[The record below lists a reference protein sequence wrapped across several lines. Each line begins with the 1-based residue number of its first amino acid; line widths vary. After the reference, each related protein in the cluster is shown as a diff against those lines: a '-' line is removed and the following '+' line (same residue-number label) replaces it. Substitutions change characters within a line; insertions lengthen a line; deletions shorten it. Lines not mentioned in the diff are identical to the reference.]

1 MAKRAKLIAVAQSNP
16 VSGVF
21 QDLTIVDVS
30 GSVATSYAA
39 KLFADY
45 GALAVNL
52 EPPGGFPTRRLKPLL
67 SGGESA
73 MHGYLHTNKQSVI
86 GSKTHL
92 KDEPVTVNADLVI
105 YDPSHLPRQDYLADI
120 DRNTC
125 AISWY
130 GLTGPYASM
139 QGSDATVHAL
149 SGLMRNIGTPE
160 GPPIIPPGYQAQIIG
175 GLSAFNGA
183 LGHLLATKLGNLSS
197 AFQLDASILE
207 ANMCFTDLAAINAY
221 NNNPLPPRMGINRFP
236 PTYPLGIWPCKDGWL
251 GVTTLTPSQWKAF
264 CKLLDMEHFADV
276 ELFQSSVSRLESSD
290 LLEPEILQALSQ
302 HSAEDLFYRGQ
313 AMRIP
318 LARVPTMEE
327 LFNVDQYSSR
337 NAFSQVTIG
346 DDAFHAP
353 STPFRLFATPPH
365 FGGPVAG
372 LGADN
377 YRWSVT
383 HE

>member
-1 MAKRAKLIAVAQSNP
+1 M
-16 VSGVF
+16 
-21 QDLTIVDVS
+21 
-30 GSVATSYAA
+30 
-39 KLFADY
+39 
-45 GALAVNL
+45 
-52 EPPGGFPTRRLKPLL
+52 
-67 SGGESA
+67 
-73 MHGYLHTNKQSVI
+73 
-86 GSKTHL
+86 
-92 KDEPVTVNADLVI
+92 
-105 YDPSHLPRQDYLADI
+105 
-120 DRNTC
+120 
-125 AISWY
+125 
-130 GLTGPYASM
+130 
-139 QGSDATVHAL
+139 
-149 SGLMRNIGTPE
+149 
-160 GPPIIPPGYQAQIIG
+160 
-175 GLSAFNGA
+175 
-183 LGHLLATKLGNLSS
+183 
-197 AFQLDASILE
+197 
-207 ANMCFTDLAAINAY
+207 
-221 NNNPLPPRMGINRFP
+221 
-236 PTYPLGIWPCKDGWL
+236 
-251 GVTTLTPSQWKAF
+251 TPSPEAF